1 MLQLSSALSL
11 SIVLAYILYQ
21 TDGKIISMVLV
32 NINKCL
38 ASRYPFGQKSVS
50 FRTHIREAGISGV
63 IIYRK
68 SRTLGGF
75 NPVVQ
80 DSPG

>member
-38 ASRYPFGQKSVS
+38 ASRYPFGQ
-50 FRTHIREAGISGV
+50 REAGISGV

-68 SRTLGGF
+68 PRTLGGY